1 MTDSPFRQRLA
12 AILAADAAGYSRLM
26 ASNESATVAALDA
39 ARAIFRARVEA
50 HRGRVIDMAGDSVL
64 AVFDTAIGAVSAALA
79 VQREL
84 ATRDGAPAGAEP
96 MRFRIGVHLGDV
108 IEKGDGT
115 VYGDGVN
122 IAARLQGLAEP
133 GGTMV
138 SDAVHGAV
146 RGKLAATFDDRGEQA
161 VKNIPHPVRAFSVC
175 SDDGLPLP
183 VSGPGSAPVP
193 APAGL
198 APPTMLSIAVLPFT
212 NMSGDPEQDY
222 FADGMVEDIITAL
235 ARMRAFFVI
244 ARNSSFVYKGRA
256 VDIKQ
261 VGRELGV
268 RYVLEGSVRRS
279 GNRVRITG
287 QLIEAENGHHV
298 WADRFEGS
306 LEDVFDLQDRIT
318 ESIVSAVQPSLLNA
332 EIARARVKP
341 TASLHAY
348 DLVLRAMPGLLPGS
362 TRAAQDESASFLR
375 QALEKDPRYATARAM
390 SAFACLRRLGDG
402 FGGAEDVK
410 TGLRHADEA
419 LAAARD
425 DPTVLSYAGLALASL
440 GYRALGFRVLG
451 FRYDEALRAIERA
464 LSLSPNLLS
473 VQFCAGFVKFCVGD
487 AEAALV
493 HFERAMRMSPLDPG
507 MSAYLALSGGSHL
520 MCGRYEEALAAA
532 ELAMRDS
539 PEFVLA
545 HRLKVTAL
553 GSMERLDE
561 ARLAARRLLE
571 LTPGFT
577 VSQYRC
583 VSPLKDPDFRRR
595 VCEIFLA
602 AGVPK

>member
-26 ASNESATVAALDA
+26 AVDEAATVAALDA
-39 ARAIFRARVEA
+39 ARAVFRSQIEA

-84 ATRDGAPAGAEP
+84 AASDGAQPEATR

-122 IAARLQGLAEP
+122 IAARLQGLAEA
-133 GGTMV
+133 GGVTV
-138 SDAVHGAV
+138 SDAVQGAV
-146 RGKLAATFDDRGEQA
+146 RGKLAASFADQGEQV
-161 VKNIPHPVRAFSVC
+161 VKNMPHPVRAFAVQAARAG
-175 SDDGLPLP
+175 DGGDA
-183 VSGPGSAPVP
+183 SPVP
-193 APAGL
+193 AAAASGL
-198 APPTMLSIAVLPFT
+198 APPTMLSIAVLPFD

-235 ARMRAFFVI
+235 ARMRSFFVI

-287 QLIEAENGHHV
+287 QLVEAENGHHV
-298 WADRFEGS
+298 WADRFDGP

-318 ESIVSAVQPSLLNA
+318 DSIVSAVQPSLLRA
-332 EIARARVKP
+332 EVARARVKP
-341 TASLHAY
+341 TANLQAY
-348 DLVLRAMPGLLPGS
+348 DLLLRAMPGLLPNS
-362 TRAAQDESASFLR
+362 TRAEQDESASFLR
-375 QALEKDPRYATARAM
+375 QALEKDRGFATAKAM
-390 SAFACLRRLGDG
+390 SAFACLRRLADG
-402 FGGAEDVK
+402 YGGAEDVK
-410 TGLRHADEA
+410 AGLRHADQA
-419 LAAARD
+419 LADTRD

-440 GYRALGFRVLG
+440 GYRALGVRVLG

-464 LSLSPNLLS
+464 LTLSPNLLS
-473 VQFCAGFVKFCVGD
+473 VQFCAGFVKCIVGD
-487 AEAALV
+487 AEASLV
-493 HFERAMRMSPLDPG
+493 HFERTMRMSPLDPG
-507 MSAYLALSGGSHL
+507 MSAYVTLSGGAYL
-520 MCGRYEEALAAA
+520 MLGRYEAALAAA
-532 ELAMRDS
+532 DRAIHDS
-539 PEFVLA
+539 PRFA
-545 HRLKVTAL
+545 SAQRLKVTAL
-553 GSMERLDE
+553 VSLGRLDK
-561 ARLAARRLLE
+561 AKLAALRLLE
-571 LTPGFT
+571 LTPQLT
-577 VSQYRC
+577 VSQYRS
-583 VSPLKDPDFRRR
+583 VLAFKDAGLRKRICDA
-595 VCEIFLA
+595 FLA

>member
-1 MTDSPFRQRLA
+1 MTDTGSRQRLA

-26 ASNESATVAALDA
+26 AADERATMAALDS
-39 ARAIFRARVEA
+39 ARAVFRQRIEA
-50 HRGRVIDMAGDSVL
+50 HRGRVVDMAGDSVL
-64 AVFDTAIGAVSAALA
+64 AVFETATGAVSAALA
-79 VQREL
+79 VQRDLE
-84 ATRDGAPAGAEP
+84 ASHTAVPEERR

-108 IEKGDGT
+108 IEKGDGS

-122 IAARLQGLAEP
+122 IAARLQALAGI
-133 GGTMV
+133 GGITV
-138 SDAVHGAV
+138 SDAVQGAV
-146 RGKLAATFDDRGEQA
+146 RGKVTASFVDQGEQA
-161 VKNIPHPVRAFSVC
+161 VKNMSHPVRAFAVRT
-175 SDDGLPLP
+175 DK
-183 VSGPGSAPVP
+183 VAA
-193 APAGL
+193 APASPEPGL
-198 APPTMLSIAVLPFT
+198 SPPTMLSIAVLPFD

-298 WADRFEGS
+298 WADRFEGT

-318 ESIVSAVQPSLLNA
+318 DSIVSAVQPNLLRA
-332 EIARARVKP
+332 EVARARVKP
-341 TASLHAY
+341 TANLQAY
-348 DLVLRAMPGLLPGS
+348 DLLLRAMPGLLPGS
-362 TRAAQDESASFLR
+362 TRAEQDESAAFLR
-375 QALEKDPRYATARAM
+375 QALEKDPRYATAKAM
-390 SAFACLRRLGDG
+390 SAFGCLRRLGDG
-402 FGGAEDVK
+402 YGDAEDVK
-410 TGLRHADEA
+410 AGLRHADQA
-419 LAAARD
+419 LAEARD
-425 DPTVLSYAGLALASL
+425 DPTVLSYAGLTLASL

-473 VQFCAGFVKFCVGD
+473 VQFCAGFVKCIVGD

-507 MSAYLALSGGSHL
+507 TSAYVALSGGAHL
-520 MCGRYEEALAAA
+520 MLGRYEEALAAA
-532 ELAMRDS
+532 ERAIHDS
-539 PEFVLA
+539 PEFVLG
-545 HRLKVTAL
+545 HRLNVTAL
-553 GSMERLDE
+553 GCLGRLDE

-571 LTPGFT
+571 LTPQFT
-577 VSQYRC
+577 VSQYRS
-583 VSPLKDPDFRRR
+583 VSPFKDVEFRGR
-595 VCEIFLA
+595 VCDMLLA

>member
-26 ASNESATVAALDA
+26 AVDEAATVAALDA
-39 ARAIFRARVEA
+39 ARAVFRAQIEA

-79 VQREL
+79 VQGEL
-84 ATRDGAPAGAEP
+84 AAAASAQPEETR

-122 IAARLQGLAEP
+122 IAARLQGLAEA
-133 GGTMV
+133 GGVTV
-138 SDAVHGAV
+138 SAAVQGAV
-146 RGKLAATFDDRGEQA
+146 RGKLAASFADQGEQA
-161 VKNIPHPVRAFSVC
+161 VKNIPHPVRAFAVH
-175 SDDGLPLP
+175 
-183 VSGPGSAPVP
+183 PGEGGDAGP
-193 APAGL
+193 APATPAPAL
-198 APPTMLSIAVLPFT
+198 APPTMLSIAVLPFD

-235 ARMRAFFVI
+235 ARMRTFFVI

-298 WADRFEGS
+298 WADRFDGT

-318 ESIVSAVQPSLLNA
+318 DSIVSAVQPNLLRA

-341 TASLHAY
+341 TANLQAY
-348 DLVLRAMPGLLPGS
+348 DLLLRAMPGLLPGS
-362 TRAAQDESASFLR
+362 TRAEQDEAASFLR
-375 QALEKDPRYATARAM
+375 QALEKDPRYTTAKAM

-402 FGGAEDVK
+402 YGGAEDVK
-410 TGLRHADEA
+410 EGLRHADEA
-419 LAAARD
+419 LAEARD
-425 DPTVLSYAGLALASL
+425 DPTVLSYAGLTLASI

-473 VQFCAGFVKFCVGD
+473 VQFCAGFVKCVVGD
-487 AEAALV
+487 AEASLL
-493 HFERAMRMSPLDPG
+493 HFERAVRMSPLDPG
-507 MSAYLALSGGSHL
+507 MSAYVALSGGAHL
-520 MCGRYEEALAAA
+520 MLGRYEEALASA
-532 ELAMRDS
+532 ERAIHDS
-539 PEFVLA
+539 PEFVLG

-553 GSMERLDE
+553 GHLGRIDE
-561 ARLAARRLLE
+561 SRLAAQRLLE
-571 LTPGFT
+571 LTPQFT
-577 VSQYRC
+577 VSQYRS
-583 VSPLKDPDFRRR
+583 VSPFKDAGLRARICDA
-595 VCEIFLA
+595 FLA

>member
-26 ASNESATVAALDA
+26 AVDEAATVAALDA
-39 ARAIFRARVEA
+39 ARAIFRAQIDA

-84 ATRDGAPAGAEP
+84 AAAGGAQPEATR

-122 IAARLQGLAEP
+122 IAARLQGLAEA
-133 GGTMV
+133 GGITV
-138 SDAVHGAV
+138 SDAVQGAV
-146 RGKLAATFDDRGEQA
+146 RGKLAASFADQGEQV
-161 VKNIPHPVRAFSVC
+161 VKNMPHPVRAFAVRVG
-175 SDDGLPLP
+175 DG
-183 VSGPGSAPVP
+183 SGGGGATAIAAP
-193 APAGL
+193 GL
-198 APPTMLSIAVLPFT
+198 APPTMLSIAVLPFD

-287 QLIEAENGHHV
+287 QLVEAENGHHV
-298 WADRFEGS
+298 WADRFDGT
-306 LEDVFDLQDRIT
+306 LEDVFDLQDRIS
-318 ESIVSAVQPSLLNA
+318 ESIVSAVQPNLLRA
-332 EIARARVKP
+332 EVARARAKP
-341 TASLHAY
+341 TANLQAY
-348 DLVLRAMPGLLPGS
+348 DMVLRAMPGLLPGS
-362 TRAAQDESASFLR
+362 TRAEQDESASFLR
-375 QALEKDPRYATARAM
+375 QALEKDPAYATAKAM

-402 FGGAEDVK
+402 YGGAEDVK
-410 TGLRHADEA
+410 AGLRHADEA
-419 LAAARD
+419 LAEARD
-425 DPTVLSYAGLALASL
+425 DPTVLSYAGLTLASL

-473 VQFCAGFVKFCVGD
+473 VQFCAGFVKLCVGD
-487 AEAALV
+487 AEPALV

-507 MSAYLALSGGSHL
+507 MSAYVALSGGAHV
-520 MCGRYEEALAAA
+520 MCGRYEAALTAA
-532 ELAMRDS
+532 ERALHDS
-539 PEFVLA
+539 PEFVLG

-553 GSMERLDE
+553 GCLERLDE

-583 VSPLKDPDFRRR
+583 VSPFKDAGFRGRL
-595 VCEIFLA
+595 CEIFLA

>member
-26 ASNESATVAALDA
+26 AVDEAATVAALDA
-39 ARAIFRARVEA
+39 ARSVFRAQIDL

-84 ATRDGAPAGAEP
+84 AAADDARPEATR

-122 IAARLQGLAEP
+122 IAARLQALAEP
-133 GGTMV
+133 GGVSV
-138 SDAVHGAV
+138 SDAVQGAV
-146 RGKLAATFDDRGEQA
+146 RGKLTATFADRGEQA
-161 VKNIPHPVRAFSVC
+161 VKNMPHPVRAFAVRPT
-175 SDDGLPLP
+175 DAGDE
-183 VSGPGSAPVP
+183 GSA
-193 APAGL
+193 APSPGL
-198 APPTMLSIAVLPFT
+198 APPAMLSIAVLPFD

-298 WADRFEGS
+298 WADRFDGT

-318 ESIVSAVQPSLLNA
+318 ESIVSAVQPNLLRA
-332 EIARARVKP
+332 EVARARAKP
-341 TASLHAY
+341 TANLQAY
-348 DLVLRAMPGLLPGS
+348 EMLLRAMPGLMPGS
-362 TRAAQDESASFLR
+362 TRAEQDEAASFLR
-375 QALEKDPRYATARAM
+375 RALEKDPRYATAKAM
-390 SAFACLRRLGDG
+390 SAFSCMRRIGDG
-402 FGGAEDVK
+402 YGDAEDVK
-410 TGLRHADEA
+410 AGLRHADEA
-419 LAAARD
+419 LAEARD

-440 GYRALGFRVLG
+440 GYRALGVRVLG
-451 FRYDEALRAIERA
+451 FRYDEALRAVERA

-473 VQFCAGFVKFCVGD
+473 VQFCAGVVRCFVGD
-487 AEAALV
+487 AEAALL
-493 HFERAMRMSPLDPG
+493 HFDRAMRMSPLDPG
-507 MSAYLALSGGSHL
+507 TSAYIALSGGAHV
-520 MCGRYEEALAAA
+520 MCGRYEDALAAA
-532 ELAMRDS
+532 ERALHDS

-545 HRLKVTAL
+545 QRLKVVAL
-553 GSMERLDE
+553 GCLGRLEE
-561 ARLAARRLLE
+561 ARLVAGRLLE
-571 LTPGFT
+571 LTPQFT
-577 VSQYRC
+577 VTQYRS
-583 VSPLKDPDFRRR
+583 VAPYKDAEFRAR